1 MCIGSHLANREIYT
15 IFTRLILSFTF
26 QPPTDPADAPI
37 LDALEC
43 NAIKTAMALQ
53 PKPFKVRVKPRYKE
67 TLDRWIEESEE
78 RTVNCL

>member
-26 QPPTDPADAPI
+26 HPPADLVDAPL

-43 NAIKTAMALQ
+43 NAVKTAMALQ
-53 PKPFKVRVKPRYKE
+53 PKPFKVRVKPRNSE
-67 TLDRWIEESEE
+67 TLERWIEESEG
-78 RTVNCL
+78 RTVDCL